1 MAEERRVVTVLFA
14 DLAESSTLAETLDPE
29 DLRALY
35 GRYYDIASR
44 VAQEHGGSIEKFIG
58 DAVVMLFGLPVSHGD
73 EAPRA
78 LSAALALRDLIRQD
92 AELGS
97 RLRPRIG
104 ISTGEVV
111 GPLDP
116 QSRNFL
122 ATGDTFNIAERLQD
136 AAQPWAILCADRTIR
151 ASGGAFTFG
160 ATHPVDARGRRDRLL
175 AANLLS
181 RSRLRGRAP
190 GRFVGRTAE
199 LEDLVR
205 VARHAFHERR
215 GAAITIV
222 APAGIGKSRLADEF
236 VSRLPAVA
244 PDVLVVTTQ
253 CLPYGDRLTFWP
265 LRGVLLRLAG
275 VREDET
281 PEAVRAAAVRW
292 LRGLGVS
299 EPEHVALLLATTVGL
314 ASTEVHDPSALADAW
329 RIAFEAAAEQHPLVV
344 VIEDLHWSSESLL
357 DLLERIVRPP
367 LAVPFLFVSLSR
379 PELMERRPLWSRENA
394 PDERTL
400 TLGRLPD
407 AALGEYVGDL
417 LADAPPALVA
427 PLVARAE
434 GNPFFAGELAR
445 ALLEKVEHLR
455 DVAVAERAVT
465 ALPDRVQDTIL
476 ARLDHLPADARRVAQ
491 LGAVIGRSFRADILA
506 ALAPDLGPRLPA
518 ALEVLVDKEIASPTD
533 ERTFAFQ
540 HVLIRD
546 VAYGVLVRAQRAVLH
561 AAAARWFELQAA
573 GRADAIAEIVAY
585 HFREA
590 ALLARASGAP
600 DDVSLSEKAVE
611 WLSRAADAA
620 LLTAANVEAVRY
632 LRSAI
637 ELAPRDRH
645 ADLYERIGDAF
656 AGPEA
661 ADAYRTALALSRES
675 AGPVD
680 QQLRLVAGVLHVL
693 MRSGHLAMPA
703 RVDADEVETLR
714 AEGRALLSKAQD
726 QRAIARFLAADA
738 FHPFWMRSATARNP
752 DAAELDEAEANAR
765 RALQTAE
772 SIGDARLAS
781 AALDGIGS
789 VHSFRGD
796 HREARAVALRRA
808 SMERQLDAI
817 ERLDAY
823 TVATWESVWLGDLD
837 EAIAISER
845 GLAAVRP
852 EQAPAWALH
861 LVAWRA
867 LALMLRGEWDAALA
881 AGMRA
886 RQLWRDCGELVAR
899 YALHGF
905 IAALAVSR
913 ARHDDAASDDLRAAI
928 DAIAATPDKPQR
940 TLDFI
945 SISPADIDHSLRVL
959 DQRQPTTMQLALS
972 FSSDAGRYAPARL
985 LERLIA
991 SATYHSYPLVD
1002 AEAHRAIG
1010 LGRRDPVPLRYA
1022 LEIFEQQ
1029 AAVPAAA
1036 RVRCELALL
1045 TGDTRELARGLRDLE
1060 RIGDLV
1066 QIERYR
1072 AAGELRRDALSR

>member
-1 MAEERRVVTVLFA
+1 
-14 DLAESSTLAETLDPE
+14 
-29 DLRALY
+29 
-35 GRYYDIASR
+35 
-44 VAQEHGGSIEKFIG
+44 
-58 DAVVMLFGLPVSHGD
+58 
-73 EAPRA
+73 
-78 LSAALALRDLIRQD
+78 
-92 AELGS
+92 
-97 RLRPRIG
+97 
-104 ISTGEVV
+104 
-111 GPLDP
+111 
-116 QSRNFL
+116 
-122 ATGDTFNIAERLQD
+122 
-136 AAQPWAILCADRTIR
+136 CADRTIR

-222 APAGIGKSRLADEF
+222 APAGIGKSRLAEEF

-367 LAVPFLFVSLSR
+367 LAAPFLFVSLSR
-379 PELMERRPLWSRENA
+379 PELMERRPLWSREYA

-407 AALGEYVGDL
+407 
-417 LADAPPALVA
+417 
-427 PLVARAE
+427 
-434 GNPFFAGELAR
+434 
-445 ALLEKVEHLR
+445 
-455 DVAVAERAVT
+455 
-465 ALPDRVQDTIL
+465 
-476 ARLDHLPADARRVAQ
+476 
-491 LGAVIGRSFRADILA
+491 A

-620 LLTAANVEAVRY
+620 LLTAAHVQAVRF

-661 ADAYRTALALSRES
+661 ADA
-675 AGPVD
+675 
-680 QQLRLVAGVLHVL
+680 
-693 MRSGHLAMPA
+693 
-703 RVDADEVETLR
+703 
-714 AEGRALLSKAQD
+714 
-726 QRAIARFLAADA
+726 
-738 FHPFWMRSATARNP
+738 
-752 DAAELDEAEANAR
+752 
-765 RALQTAE
+765 
-772 SIGDARLAS
+772 
-781 AALDGIGS
+781 
-789 VHSFRGD
+789 
-796 HREARAVALRRA
+796 
-808 SMERQLDAI
+808 
-817 ERLDAY
+817 
-823 TVATWESVWLGDLD
+823 
-837 EAIAISER
+837 
-845 GLAAVRP
+845 
-852 EQAPAWALH
+852 
-861 LVAWRA
+861 
-867 LALMLRGEWDAALA
+867 
-881 AGMRA
+881 
-886 RQLWRDCGELVAR
+886 
-899 YALHGF
+899 
-905 IAALAVSR
+905 
-913 ARHDDAASDDLRAAI
+913 
-928 DAIAATPDKPQR
+928 
-940 TLDFI
+940 
-945 SISPADIDHSLRVL
+945 
-959 DQRQPTTMQLALS
+959 
-972 FSSDAGRYAPARL
+972 
-985 LERLIA
+985 
-991 SATYHSYPLVD
+991 
-1002 AEAHRAIG
+1002 
-1010 LGRRDPVPLRYA
+1010 
-1022 LEIFEQQ
+1022 
-1029 AAVPAAA
+1029 
-1036 RVRCELALL
+1036 
-1045 TGDTRELARGLRDLE
+1045 
-1060 RIGDLV
+1060 
-1066 QIERYR
+1066 
-1072 AAGELRRDALSR
+1072 